1 MDWLKQ
7 TVITNRCPDTYRC
20 HSKPMCEKIGQE
32 SIISCGQE
40 SSCDRM
46 LNEKIASILYEIAD
60 LLELKGGEPFKPRA
74 YRNAAHTIEE
84 MREDIEA
91 VYKQG
96 KLHEVP
102 GVGDAIA
109 KKVAE
114 VIDTGELG
122 YLSELRNEFPS
133 GLIQLMAVPEI
144 GPKTTMLL
152 YKQLKITNLEEL
164 KVAVEQHRIRRLK
177 GFGQKTEENILNGI
191 RLVESSKGRMLLGNA
206 YPAGK
211 MMVDFLLAQ
220 GIEHASL
227 AGSLRRM
234 KETIGDIDVLAGSDE
249 PARVMYQFVH
259 GPQVKEIIG
268 QGQTKAS
275 VRLKDDVQVDLLVV
289 SDRSFGAALQY
300 FTGSK
305 EHNIKLRS
313 MAIDQGYKLN
323 EFGLFRKDTDE
334 LVAGHTEEDIYR
346 TLGVDIMPPEMRE
359 DRGEIEAGIAHQI
372 PRIVELADIKGD
384 FHVHTD
390 MSDGN
395 TTMEAMAEAARQ
407 KGYQYMAVTDHSESL
422 TIANG
427 LSLERL
433 RENIAKARRISEQM
447 APFRV
452 LIGTEVEIDEN
463 GKLDYPGDVLRELDL
478 VVASVHSHFK
488 MSEMEMTNRIIS
500 AMSNDNVTIL
510 AHPTGRRIGQREQ
523 YQVDIER
530 VMDAAKEKDVF
541 LEINAFPERMDLND
555 ANCRTAR
562 EKGLNLV
569 ISTDSHSIKHLDY
582 MIYGVA
588 TARRGWLGPGNIIN
602 TQPLDRLEKTLGL

>member
-1 MDWLKQ
+1 MISFNI
-7 TVITNRCPDTYRC
+7 V
-20 HSKPMCEKIGQE
+20 SE
-32 SIISCGQE
+32 SIIS
-40 SSCDRM
+40 SCLELSRDLM
-46 LNEKIASILYEIAD
+46 LNEKVASILYEIAD

-84 MREDIEA
+84 IREDIED
-91 VYKQG
+91 VHRRG
-96 KLHEVP
+96 KLHDVP

-114 VIDTGELG
+114 IIETGELG
-122 YLSELRNEFPS
+122 YLTELRNEFPS

-152 YKQLKITNLEEL
+152 YKQLKITNLQEL
-164 KVAVEQHRIRRLK
+164 KLAVEQHRIRRLK

-191 RLVESSKGRMLLGNA
+191 RLVESSKGRMLLSNA

-211 MMVDFLLAQ
+211 MMADFLLAQ
-220 GIEHASL
+220 GVTHVSL

-289 SDRSFGAALQY
+289 PDKSFGAALQY

-313 MAIDQGYKLN
+313 MAIDMGYKLN

-334 LVAGHTEEDIYR
+334 MVAGHTEEDIYKV
-346 TLGVDIMPPEMRE
+346 LGVDIMPPEMRE
-359 DRGEIEAGIAHQI
+359 DRGEIEAGLAHNI
-372 PRIVELADIKGD
+372 PRIVELSDIKGD
-384 FHVHTD
+384 FHVHTE

-395 TTMEAMAEAARQ
+395 ASMEAMAEAARQ
-407 KGYQYMAVTDHSESL
+407 KGYQYVAITDHSESL
-422 TIANG
+422 TIAGG
-427 LSLERL
+427 LSVERL
-433 RENIAKARRISEQM
+433 RKNIVEARRISEKM

-452 LIGTEVEIDEN
+452 LIGTEVEIEED
-463 GKLDYPGDVLRELDL
+463 GKLEYPNEVLQELDL
-478 VVASVHSHFK
+478 VVGAVHSRFK
-488 MSEMEMTNRIIS
+488 MSEMEMTNRIIT
-500 AMSNDNVTIL
+500 AMSNENLTIL

-523 YQVDIER
+523 YQVNIDR
-530 VMDAAKEKDVF
+530 VMEAAKEKGIL
-541 LEINAFPERMDLND
+541 LEINAFPERLDLND
-555 ANCRTAR
+555 ANCRKAR

-582 MIYGVA
+582 MVYGVA
-588 TARRGWLGPGNIIN
+588 MARRGWLGPEHIIN
-602 TQPLDRLEKTLGL
+602 TQPLADLEKYLGV

>member
-1 MDWLKQ
+1 
-7 TVITNRCPDTYRC
+7 
-20 HSKPMCEKIGQE
+20 
-32 SIISCGQE
+32 
-40 SSCDRM
+40 M
-46 LNEKIASILYEIAD
+46 LNEKVASILYEIAD

-74 YRNAAHTIEE
+74 YRNAAHAIEE
-84 MREDIEA
+84 TREDIED
-91 VYKQG
+91 VYKRG
-96 KLHEVP
+96 KLREVP

-114 VIDTGELG
+114 IIDTGELG
-122 YLSELRNEFPS
+122 YLTELRNEFPS

-152 YKQLKITNLEEL
+152 YRQLNITSLQEL
-164 KVAVEQHRIRRLK
+164 KQAVEQHRIRRLK

-191 RLVESSKGRMLLGNA
+191 RLVESSKGRMLLSNA

-211 MMVDFLLAQ
+211 MMTDFLLAQ
-220 GIEHASL
+220 GVEHVSL

-259 GPQVKEIIG
+259 GPDVKEIIG

-289 SDRSFGAALQY
+289 PDKSFGAALQY

-313 MAIDQGYKLN
+313 MAIDMGYKLN

-334 LVAGHTEEDIYR
+334 MVAGHTEEEIYR
-346 TLGVDIMPPEMRE
+346 VLGVDIMPPEMRE
-359 DRGEIEAGIAHQI
+359 DRGEIEAGVAHNI
-372 PRIVELADIKGD
+372 PQIVELSDIKGD
-384 FHVHTD
+384 FHVHTE

-395 TTMEAMAEAARQ
+395 TSMEAMAEAARQ
-407 KGYQYMAVTDHSESL
+407 KGYQYIAVTDHSESL
-422 TIANG
+422 TIAGG
-427 LSLERL
+427 LSVERL
-433 RENIAKARRISEQM
+433 RKNIEEARRISEKM

-452 LIGTEVEIDEN
+452 LIGTEVEIEEN
-463 GKLDYPGDVLRELDL
+463 GKLEYPNEELKELDL
-478 VVASVHSHFK
+478 VVGSVHSRFK

-500 AMSNDNVTIL
+500 AMSNENLTIL

-523 YQVDIER
+523 YQVNIDL
-530 VMDAAKEKDVF
+530 VMEAAKEKGVL
-541 LEINAFPERMDLND
+541 LEVNAFPERLDLND
-555 ANCRTAR
+555 VNCRKAR
-562 EKGLNLV
+562 EKGLDLV

-582 MIYGVA
+582 MVYGVA
-588 TARRGWLGPGNIIN
+588 MARRGWLGPEQIIN
-602 TQPLDRLEKTLGL
+602 TRPLAELEKYLGI

>member
-1 MDWLKQ
+1 
-7 TVITNRCPDTYRC
+7 
-20 HSKPMCEKIGQE
+20 
-32 SIISCGQE
+32 
-40 SSCDRM
+40 
-46 LNEKIASILYEIAD
+46 
-60 LLELKGGEPFKPRA
+60 
-74 YRNAAHTIEE
+74 
-84 MREDIEA
+84 MR
-91 VYKQG
+91 
-96 KLHEVP
+96 
-102 GVGDAIA
+102 
-109 KKVAE
+109 
-114 VIDTGELG
+114 
-122 YLSELRNEFPS
+122 
-133 GLIQLMAVPEI
+133 
-144 GPKTTMLL
+144 
-152 YKQLKITNLEEL
+152 
-164 KVAVEQHRIRRLK
+164 
-177 GFGQKTEENILNGI
+177 
-191 RLVESSKGRMLLGNA
+191 
-206 YPAGK
+206 
-211 MMVDFLLAQ
+211 VDFLLAQ

-259 GPQVKEIIG
+259 GPEVKEVIG

-289 SDRSFGAALQY
+289 PDSSFGAALQY

-305 EHNIKLRS
+305 AHNIKLRS

-323 EFGLFRKDTDE
+323 EFGLFRKGTE
-334 LVAGHTEEDIYR
+334 EMVAGHTEEDIYR

-359 DRGEIEAGIAHQI
+359 DRGEIEAGIAHRI
-372 PRIVELADIKGD
+372 PRVVELADIRGD

-427 LSLERL
+427 LSPERL
-433 RENIAKARRISEQM
+433 RENIAKARRISEEM

-463 GKLDYPGDVLRELDL
+463 GKLDYPGEVLKELDL
-478 VVASVHSHFK
+478 VVGSVHSRFK
-488 MSEMEMTNRIIS
+488 MTEMEMTNRIIS
-500 AMSNDNVTIL
+500 AMSNDNLTIL
-510 AHPTGRRIGQREQ
+510 AHPTGRKIGQREQ
-523 YQVDIER
+523 YQVDIEL
-530 VMDAAKEKDVF
+530 VMDAAKEKGVF

-555 ANCRTAR
+555 ANCRIAR

-588 TARRGWLGPGNIIN
+588 TARRGWLGPENIIN

>member
-1 MDWLKQ
+1 
-7 TVITNRCPDTYRC
+7 
-20 HSKPMCEKIGQE
+20 
-32 SIISCGQE
+32 
-40 SSCDRM
+40 M
-46 LNEKIASILYEIAD
+46 LNEKVASILYEIAD

-84 MREDIEA
+84 MREDIED
-91 VYKQG
+91 VHKQG

-114 VIDTGELG
+114 IIDTGDLG
-122 YLSELRNEFPS
+122 YLKDLRSEFPP

-152 YKQLKITNLEEL
+152 YKQLKISNLEEL

-206 YPAGK
+206 YPAGR
-211 MMVDFLLAQ
+211 MMADFLLAQ
-220 GIEHASL
+220 GVEHVSL

-259 GPQVKEIIG
+259 GPNVKEIIG

-289 SDRSFGAALQY
+289 PDKSFGSALQY

-313 MAIDQGYKLN
+313 LAIDKGYKLN
-323 EFGLFRKDTDE
+323 EFGLFRKDTE
-334 LVAGHTEEDIYR
+334 EMVAGHTEEEIYQ

-359 DRGEIEAGIAHQI
+359 DRGEIEAGIEHRI
-372 PRIVELADIKGD
+372 PKVVELSDIKGD
-384 FHVHTD
+384 FHVHTG

-407 KGYQYMAVTDHSESL
+407 KGYDYVAITDHSESL

-427 LSLERL
+427 LSIERL
-433 RENIAKARRISEQM
+433 RQNIDEARRLSEKM

-452 LIGTEVEIDEN
+452 LIATEVEIDEN
-463 GKLDYPGDVLRELDL
+463 GKLDYPNEVLKELDL
-478 VVASVHSHFK
+478 VVASVHSRFK

-500 AMSNDNVTIL
+500 AMSNENMTIL
-510 AHPTGRRIGQREQ
+510 AHPTGRRIGQREE
-523 YQVDIER
+523 YQVNIDR
-530 VMDAAKEKDVF
+530 VMDTAKEKGVL
-541 LEINAFPERMDLND
+541 LEINAFPERLDLND
-555 ANCRTAR
+555 VNCRKAR
-562 EKGLNLV
+562 EKGLKLV

-582 MIYGVA
+582 MVFGVA
-588 TARRGWLGPGNIIN
+588 MARRGWLGPESIIN
-602 TQPLDRLEKTLGL
+602 TQPLEVLEKTLGL